1 MNKKKELLV
10 QIMWELAGSIFYA
23 IGIYNFALQ
32 AEFPM
37 TGFSGIS
44 IILYRLFN
52 ISIGLSTVL
61 LNIPVAIL
69 CCKLLGRKFFVS
81 SIRCMLLSSFIVDY
95 VAPLF
100 PVYQGDRLLAA
111 LCTGVFCGIGYAM
124 IYTRNSSTGGADF
137 IIMAVKALR
146 PHLSMGNISFLTD
159 VGIILVGGLLFRD
172 IDGMIYGMIV
182 NILSAVVIDKMI
194 YGMNSGKVAFIVTK
208 NGKEICDVID
218 ECSQRGSTILKA
230 QGGYKQDD
238 IQVVMC
244 ACNSKEMYNA
254 QKYFGHLLFDG
265 GHPAGAG
272 HGGAGLFRVAA
283 VQPLFCPGAV
293 RHAGQRGGCDPAR
306 GGLYRAAGGSAQGGR
321 AGCPEHQAGDHRRER
336 RGLPVFHR

>member
-1 MNKKKELLV
+1 MP
-10 QIMWELAGSIFYA
+10 QIIGQKIFC
-23 IGIYNFALQ
+23 Q
-32 AEFPM
+32 
-37 TGFSGIS
+37 
-44 IILYRLFN
+44 
-52 ISIGLSTVL
+52 
-61 LNIPVAIL
+61 LNTMHA
-69 CCKLLGRKFFVS
+69 FVF
-81 SIRCMLLSSFIVDY
+81 FIVDF

-208 NGKEICDVID
+208 ME
-218 ECSQRGSTILKA
+218 
-230 QGGYKQDD
+230 
-238 IQVVMC
+238 
-244 ACNSKEMYNA
+244 
-254 QKYFGHLLFDG
+254 
-265 GHPAGAG
+265 
-272 HGGAGLFRVAA
+272 
-283 VQPLFCPGAV
+283 
-293 RHAGQRGGCDPAR
+293 
-306 GGLYRAAGGSAQGGR
+306 
-321 AGCPEHQAGDHRRER
+321 REYAM
-336 RGLPVFHR
+336 